1 MFTKKMIQDMLIVDN
16 PKEEVLQK
24 CLLPTEGRK
33 IEFTPNAACVVNVL
47 DETFVKNN
55 TFGKEDNTCRKSE

>member
-24 CLLPTEGRK
+24 CLLLTEGEK
-33 IEFTPNAACVVNVL
+33 IEFAPNAACFINVF
-47 DETFVKNN
+47 DETLIKNN